1 MLVLNTMKN
10 KIRYTLYALITL
22 AVIYR
27 IGPHLIGQA
36 SDDQLPLV
44 KYEINSVERY
54 VNDHEA
60 QYDIKA
66 DNAAHIVWAD
76 SAKQKTEYVLLYLH
90 GFSASWY
97 EGYPVNKAFADSL
110 NCNAYYARLAEHG
123 LQDDKALL
131 HMTPKRLYDSA
142 KEALLIAH
150 TLGQKV
156 IIMSTS
162 TGGTLSLMLAA
173 DFPDLVD
180 ALVMYSPNIRIR
192 QKAAQLLANP
202 WGLKVAELSEGG
214 NMRHIEA
221 SELTARYWY
230 LDYRVE
236 AMVYLQQLLNE
247 RMDKFTFEKV
257 SCPVFVGYYYKDK
270 QHQDD
275 VVSVEA
281 ILKMYDRLGST
292 TKQMVN
298 FPNAGQHTIAF
309 VEAGSTDVVLA
320 SSLAFAKKY
329 IMN

>member
-1 MLVLNTMKN
+1 MKN
-10 KIRYTLYALITL
+10 KIRYTLYALVTL
-22 AVIYR
+22 AVLYR

-54 VNDHEA
+54 VNDREG
-60 QYDIKA
+60 QFKIKE
-66 DNAAHIVWAD
+66 DNQAHIVWAD

-97 EGYPVNKAFADSL
+97 EGYPVNKSFADSL

-123 LQDDKALL
+123 LQTDQALL
-131 HMTPKRLYDSA
+131 NMTPKRLYDSA

-180 ALVMYSPNIRIR
+180 GLIMYSPNVRIK

-202 WGLKVAELSEGG
+202 WGIKIAQLSVGG
-214 NMRHIEA
+214 KMRHIEA
-221 SELTARYWY
+221 SELSSRYWY
-230 LDYRVE
+230 LDYRIE

-247 RMDKFTFEKV
+247 RMNKSTFEQVK
-257 SCPVFVGYYYKDK
+257 CPVFVGYYYKDDK
-270 QHQDD
+270 NQDD
-275 VVSVEA
+275 VVSVTA
-281 ILKMYDRLGST
+281 ILNMYEMLGT
-292 TKQMVN
+292 EKKQALA
-298 FPNAGQHTIAF
+298 FPQAGQHTIAF
-309 VEAGSTDVVLA
+309 VEAGSTDRVLA
-320 SSLAFAKKY
+320 SSLAFAKTY
-329 IMN
+329 IVN